1 MKHQSGYAPVNG
13 LKMYYE
19 VNGEGDPIVLLHGS
33 FMAIPAW
40 KNVIPLFPDRQVVVA
55 EMQGRGRT
63 ADMDREISYEA
74 MADDVSALLTYL
86 QVEPA
91 HILGYSMGG
100 SIAFQMGIR
109 HSNQVQKLIILSGV
123 YKSEGW
129 WPDVEKSFAAINA
142 QMFDGSAIQQM
153 YHSLSP
159 HPEKFDSFIW
169 KTINPDLKS
178 YDWSDAVREM
188 PNPVLMIIGDSDG
201 VRYEHATDL
210 IRMKGGGK
218 MGDMG
223 DMSESRIAILP
234 GVTHT
239 GIIEQTDLLKPM
251 IEDFLSNLPD
261 IPD

>member
-1 MKHQSGYAPVNG
+1 
-13 LKMYYE
+13 
-19 VNGEGDPIVLLHGS
+19 
-33 FMAIPAW
+33 
-40 KNVIPLFPDRQVVVA
+40 
-55 EMQGRGRT
+55 
-63 ADMDREISYEA
+63 
-74 MADDVSALLTYL
+74 
-86 QVEPA
+86 
-91 HILGYSMGG
+91 
-100 SIAFQMGIR
+100 
-109 HSNQVQKLIILSGV
+109 
-123 YKSEGW
+123 
-129 WPDVEKSFAAINA
+129 
-142 QMFDGSAIQQM
+142 MFDGSAIQQM

-223 DMSESRIAILP
+223 EMSESRIAILP